1 MINQIPVNLFRLV
14 LLLLAQILIFS
25 NINLSSFINPYIFPL
40 FILFLLPFETP
51 RWLLIA
57 IGFSSGLLLDFFLGS
72 TGMHAATC
80 LLIGY
85 ACPFLINIIT
95 PKGTEF
101 EISPNVYAQ
110 GLSWFVVYLGIT
122 MLVYLSVYFF
132 IEAAS
137 FLNFFYMMLKIL
149 LSTLVS
155 VLFMLIFLFLFSI
168 WKRRRFVLEPTQNLF
183 IVSKDIL

>member
-14 LLLLAQILIFS
+14 LLLLAQMLIFS

-40 FILFLLPFETP
+40 FILLLPFETP
-51 RWLLIA
+51 RWLLIL

-85 ACPFLINIIT
+85 ARPFLINIIT

-132 IEAAS
+132 IEAAT
-137 FLNFFYMMLKIL
+137 FLNFFYMLLKIL

-155 VLFMLIFLFLFSI
+155 VSFMLIFLFLFSS
-168 WKRRRFVLEPTQNLF
+168 KKKRRFV
-183 IVSKDIL
+183 